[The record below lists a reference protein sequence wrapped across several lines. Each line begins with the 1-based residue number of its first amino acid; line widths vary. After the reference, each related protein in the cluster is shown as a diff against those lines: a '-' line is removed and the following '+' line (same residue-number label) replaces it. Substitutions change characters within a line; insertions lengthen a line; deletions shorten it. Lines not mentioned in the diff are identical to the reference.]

1 MYDTMLKET
10 TETDIFF
17 VQSAENE
24 THLPQNKEKS
34 IKKRDLHSLAKREK
48 NPAKVEKSVEI

>member
-1 MYDTMLKET
+1 MLKET
-10 TETDIFF
+10 TETDIFSA

-48 NPAKVEKSVEI
+48 IAAKVEKNVEI